1 MNSRK
6 RKALRVWDRFVFG
19 GNAHQRRKWDRKAV
33 RDVARAC
40 EDIAAMRPHIRRA
53 T

>member
-6 RKALRVWDRFVFG
+6 RKALRVWGRVFG

-33 RDVARAC
+33 RDLARVC